1 MFRVNILICKQL
13 YKRCMHFGHNMN
25 GNKGISCF
33 SISEFRSATN
43 VNEIIE
49 MSHVYCNNQNFV
61 HKLSILPS
69 YGYRAVYILIS
80 LAGLIYAFYSQKY
93 EKKKRKDV
101 QKPRLFMFIFY
112 CCCIEIFTIA
122 CYGTRSVNWWKL
134 HNMFATPL
142 NYHCYSR

>member
-1 MFRVNILICKQL
+1 MNVFRVNILICKQL

-25 GNKGISCF
+25 DNKGISCF
-33 SISEFRSATN
+33 SISEFRLATN
-43 VNEIIE
+43 VNEIIQI
-49 MSHVYCNNQNFV
+49 SLVYCNNQNFV

-80 LAGLIYAFYSQKY
+80 LAGLILKSLKWR
-93 EKKKRKDV
+93 KRNDV

-112 CCCIEIFTIA
+112 CCCIEMFTIA
-122 CYGTRSVNWWKL
+122 CYGTRSLNWWKL

-142 NYHCYSR
+142 KLS

>member
-25 GNKGISCF
+25 DNKGIWCF

-49 MSHVYCNNQNFV
+49 ISLVYCNYQNFV
-61 HKLSILPS
+61 HKLRVLPS

-93 EKKKRKDV
+93 EMKKKNRCSKAKV
-101 QKPRLFMFIFY
+101 IYVHILLLLHRNFY
-112 CCCIEIFTIA
+112 NCLLWNEVTKLVEIA
-122 CYGTRSVNWWKL
+122 
-134 HNMFATPL
+134 
-142 NYHCYSR
+142 